1 MLVVGLEGVRVW
13 LDPVANVSCPRWA
26 EVGCGLGIPDSES
39 YFSDPKTRELRHGTY
54 LPMGQVFQDP
64 SLVSGWGLRSMTQT
78 YVVIA
83 ESIQEGRLK
92 SKLKTTCVWLWSPFV
107 LMRILMC

>member
-1 MLVVGLEGVRVW
+1 MLVAGLEGVRVW
-13 LDPVANVSCPRWA
+13 LDPVANVSCA
-26 EVGCGLGIPDSES
+26 EEGCGLGVPDSDS
-39 YFSDPKTRELRHGTY
+39 YFSDSKTRELRHGTY
-54 LPMGQVFQDP
+54 LPVDQVFQDP
-64 SLVSGWGLRSMTQT
+64 GLVSGWGLRSMTQT

-92 SKLKTTCVWLWSPFV
+92 WKQKTICVWLRPPFV